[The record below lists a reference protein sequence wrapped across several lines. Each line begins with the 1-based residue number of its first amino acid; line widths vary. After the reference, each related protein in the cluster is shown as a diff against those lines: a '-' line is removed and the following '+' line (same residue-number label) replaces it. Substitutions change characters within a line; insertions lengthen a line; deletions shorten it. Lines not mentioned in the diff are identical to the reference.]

1 MRTIT
6 LEFVRPGPAHN
17 QLLSPLTHYVALCG
31 SLPAETIQFP
41 FEHQQI
47 VIRLRALQYRE
58 SRETREMQLADTA
71 RVLGQ
76 VLSQVPGLT
85 AELARSS
92 CQPGGMTHLR
102 LILSANELALLPFEL
117 AHAPDGAPG
126 AGQHLALQ
134 SLVPLCITRE
144 SRRAA
149 WGRGHWPT
157 PGRILFATASPD
169 GVGPVP
175 ADAHLL
181 ALRQVIEPWIA
192 HFPAEERRT
201 RIAEHLTFL
210 PQARL
215 DSIQSALAGGEYTH
229 VHLLAHG
236 VPIDKAGDRRFGLA
250 LDDGVA
256 DGERLAS
263 VLRTRRR
270 GQPDLVKPVVVTLAA
285 CDAGQVGSVVGAGA
299 SIAHALH
306 EEGIPLVVAS
316 QFPLSFAGSVVLTQ
330 VLYEG
335 FWSGA
340 DPRLLLNDLYR
351 QLQVRVPQTHDWASI
366 VAYAAF
372 PPDLDDQLREVPRQ
386 QAKRRLD
393 SALHYADRVTRGGE
407 RPADAELERL
417 VGCVE
422 DARRR
427 MRELLNSQGPAAERA
442 EILGLLAATEKRLAE
457 ILLRVGREGASLE
470 EARKLYKEAFDADP
484 SQDWCL
490 VQMLSLTAV
499 LRGGPAVDRDLWEL
513 ARIRSEQELRVED
526 RRRRAWALGNL
537 IELYLLSLLL
547 ENPPAETRRLA
558 HQYARDLLE
567 LMGDSF
573 EVHSTRRQLLRYCE
587 FFRSDQPGW
596 EEVVRL
602 AMDLAGSLPA
612 SERFL

>member
-1 MRTIT
+1 MQW
-6 LEFVRPGPAHN
+6 PA
-17 QLLSPLTHYVALCG
+17 PV
-31 SLPAETIQFP
+31 
-41 FEHQQI
+41 
-47 VIRLRALQYRE
+47 
-58 SRETREMQLADTA
+58 
-71 RVLGQ
+71 
-76 VLSQVPGLT
+76 
-85 AELARSS
+85 
-92 CQPGGMTHLR
+92 
-102 LILSANELALLPFEL
+102 
-117 AHAPDGAPG
+117 
-126 AGQHLALQ
+126 
-134 SLVPLCITRE
+134 
-144 SRRAA
+144 
-149 WGRGHWPT
+149 
-157 PGRILFATASPD
+157 RILFATASPD

-192 HFPAEERRT
+192 HFPPEERRT
-201 RIAEHLTFL
+201 RIAEHLAFL

-215 DSIQSALAGGEYTH
+215 DSIQSALAGLEYTH

-250 LDDGVA
+250 LEDGVA

-270 GQPDLVKPVVVTLAA
+270 GQPDLVRPAVVTLAA

-351 QLQVRVPQTHDWASI
+351 QLQIRVPQTHDWASV

-372 PPDLDDQLREVPRQ
+372 PADLDDQLREVPLQ

-393 SALHYADRVTRGGE
+393 SALHYADRVTRGRD
-407 RPADAELERL
+407 RPAEAELERL

-422 DARRR
+422 DAQRQ
-427 MRELLNSQGPAAERA
+427 MGKLLDPQGPAAERA
-442 EILGLLAATEKRLAE
+442 GILSLLAATEKRLAE
-457 ILLRVGREGASLE
+457 ILGRVSRAEAARASLE

-513 ARIRSEQELRVED
+513 ARIRSEQELRIDD

-537 IELYLLSLLL
+537 VELYLLSLLL
-547 ENPPAETRRLA
+547 ENPPADARKLA
-558 HQYARDLLE
+558 HQYTRDLLE

-587 FFRSDQPGW
+587 FFRSEQPGW
-596 EEVVRL
+596 DEVVRL
-602 AMDLAGSLPA
+602 AMDLAGALPV
-612 SERFL
+612 